1 MKINNL
7 KMVIDSESLNI
18 YIDNGENKEP
28 THVVY
33 WTEDEWLED
42 PELVVGAMLKAI
54 DLYNNDMHDVLLEYA
69 CCWNNFKPKQR

>member
-33 WTEDEWLED
+33 WTEEEWLED
-42 PELVVGAMLKAI
+42 PELVVGAMLQAI
-54 DLYNNDMHDVLLEYA
+54 DLYNNNLHDVLL
-69 CCWNNFKPKQR
+69 KTLGIPS